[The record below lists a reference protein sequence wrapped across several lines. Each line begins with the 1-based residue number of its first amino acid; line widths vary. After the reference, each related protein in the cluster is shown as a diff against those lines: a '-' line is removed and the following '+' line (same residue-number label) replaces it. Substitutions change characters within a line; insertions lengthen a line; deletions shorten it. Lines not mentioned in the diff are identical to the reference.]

1 MLNSVKYLETLIL
14 VLNLKVTKKHFMHV
28 HSKKKQKKKAMIFL
42 GGINKIFIYLPYD
55 HGINVKIIRIYALS
69 KRSNREV

>member
-1 MLNSVKYLETLIL
+1 
-14 VLNLKVTKKHFMHV
+14 MHV

-69 KRSNREV
+69 KLSNREV

>member
-1 MLNSVKYLETLIL
+1 MFIL
-14 VLNLKVTKKHFMHV
+14 
-28 HSKKKQKKKAMIFL
+28 KKKSKKKKAMIFL

-69 KRSNREV
+69 KLSNREV